1 MNCKCKFCS
10 LIFDIEEAP
19 DFNCIVKERT
29 GQFDI
34 NVPAGDPYDFGY
46 LEDVKYCPYCGRDLK
61 GE

>member
-10 LIFDIEEAP
+10 IIFDIEEAP
-19 DFNCIVKERT
+19 DFNCIVK
-29 GQFDI
+29 GSASKFDI
-34 NVPAGDPYDFGY
+34 NVPAGDPYDSGY